1 MPTTDDDVRNSAG
14 EFAQAMAAFWQDRLG
29 AELLGVYLLG
39 SLAHGGFN
47 RRYSDI
53 DMAVIAENGLAE
65 DLRDGGM
72 RDEAARLS
80 PELASKLSLF
90 WTDRGFSV
98 GRFPPL
104 DRADYLDHAV
114 SLVERERVQP
124 GQPTLEEVRGYL
136 RGAPFATWAERAE
149 RFAALESLEAED
161 HKPYLRAHLYP
172 ARFVYSWMTGKMDS
186 NDVAVAFLHE
196 SRPDGLDV
204 DVVAQALQCR
214 LEAADPDRLFPAR
227 NVLPGQVEAC
237 AKLINA

>member
-1 MPTTDDDVRNSAG
+1 MPTTDDDVRIAAG
-14 EFAQAMAAFWQDRLG
+14 EFAKGMVTFWQDRLG

-53 DMAVIAENGLAE
+53 DMGVISEHGLSE
-65 DLRDGGM
+65 ELRDDM
-72 RDEAARLS
+72 CTEAARIC
-80 PELASKLSLF
+80 PELAPKLSLF

-114 SLVERERVQP
+114 TLVERERVEP
-124 GQPTLEEVRGYL
+124 SRPSLEEVRDYL
-136 RGAPFATWAERAE
+136 RGRPFANWAERAQ
-149 RFAALESLEAED
+149 RFATLETLEAVD

-172 ARFVYSWMTGKMDS
+172 ARYIYSWMTGEMVS
-186 NDVAVAFLHE
+186 NDVAVAFVAEH
-196 SRPDGLDV
+196 PPAGFDV

-214 LEAADPDRLFPAR
+214 LEAADPDGLFPAR
-227 NVLPGQVEAC
+227 SVLPGQVEAC
-237 AKLINA
+237 ARLISA

>member
-1 MPTTDDDVRNSAG
+1 MATTDDDVRNAAG
-14 EFAQAMAAFWQDRLG
+14 EFAKAMAAFWQDRLG

-53 DMAVIAENGLAE
+53 DMAVIAENGLTE

-72 RDEAARLS
+72 RDEATRLS
-80 PELASKLSLF
+80 PTLASKLSLF
-90 WTDRGFSV
+90 WTDRSFSI

-104 DRADYLDHAV
+104 DRADYLDHGAV
-114 SLVERERVQP
+114 LVERERVQP
-124 GQPTLEEVRGYL
+124 SRPSLEEVRVYL
-136 RGAPFATWAERAE
+136 RGQPFATWAERAG
-149 RFAALESLEAED
+149 RFAALRSLEAGD

-172 ARFVYSWMTGKMDS
+172 ARLVYSWMTGEMVS
-186 NDVAVAFLHE
+186 NDVAVAFVHE
-196 SRPDGLDV
+196 CRPEGLDV

-237 AKLINA
+237 ARLIAG